1 MKTIKTPIGEMTVRN
16 HFDEE
21 VIKEVIIDLEYE
33 RWGEITIN
41 EGDTVID
48 CGAHIGSFTRLALAN
63 KANVIAIEPEEK
75 NFELLKINTEGQE
88 NLKLVNVLLWTG
100 KDVAFKV
107 DPKRGELNK
116 IDGDGVMQPSVKLDD
131 LITKFKVEKIDLL
144 KMDIEGAEYEVL
156 YNFKHLKLVEQLT
169 MEWHYGSSNL
179 AKLILFLEKNGLT
192 VVWLGGNGDW
202 GKLQAK
208 RK

>member
-16 HFDEE
+16 KFDEE
-21 VIKEVIIDLEYE
+21 VVKEVIIDLEYE

-63 KANVIAIEPEEK
+63 KANVIAIEPADN
-75 NFELLKINTEGQE
+75 NFELLKINTEGQK
-88 NLKLVNVLLWTG
+88 NLKLINALLWTG
-100 KDVAFKV
+100 KEVAFKV

-116 IDGDGVMQPSVKLDD
+116 IDGDGVMQPSVRLDD
-131 LITKFKVEKIDLL
+131 LITKFKIEKINLL

-156 YNFKHLKLVEQLT
+156 YNFKHLKIVEQLT